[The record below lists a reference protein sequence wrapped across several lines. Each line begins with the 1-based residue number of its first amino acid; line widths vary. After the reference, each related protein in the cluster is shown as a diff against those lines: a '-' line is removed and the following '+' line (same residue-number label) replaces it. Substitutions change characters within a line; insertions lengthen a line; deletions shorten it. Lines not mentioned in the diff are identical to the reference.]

1 MHRSARGALAVLLP
15 LLLIASSARAQA
27 PLPSGFVD
35 AATVVDGL
43 VLDMRY
49 FSEHNFVGEKIDGY
63 ESPRCLLS
71 AQAANALAG
80 VQRRLAPRGL
90 GLKVFDCYRP
100 QRAVAHFVR
109 WARKIDD
116 VRRKSEFYPDLDK
129 RVLFKQ
135 GYIAEHSGHS
145 RGATVDLTLVRRA
158 GGSELDMGGPF
169 DFFSP
174 KSWPSDRSVSVH
186 AQQNRAL
193 LARAMRGADFGLTT
207 RNGGTSRWRRNPF
220 PTPISISRC
229 VEAKASR
236 VTVERKAAEQTS
248 HQTSTKTFP
257 SSTIVR

>member
-15 LLLIASSARAQA
+15 LLLVASSARAQA

-49 FSEHNFVGEKIDGY
+49 FGEHNFVGEKIDGY
-63 ESPRCLLS
+63 EGPRCLLS
-71 AQAANALAG
+71 AQAATALAE
-80 VQRRLAPRGL
+80 VQRSLAARGL

-116 VRRKSEFYPDLDK
+116 VRRKSEFYPELDK
-129 RVLFKQ
+129 RVLFEQ

-158 GGSELDMGGPF
+158 DGSEVDMGGPF

-174 KSWPSDRSVSVH
+174 KSWPSDRSVSVQ
-186 AQQNRAL
+186 AQQEPCTAGPGDDARRISAL
-193 LARAMRGADFGLTT
+193 RQGVVALHAGERTVSRHLFRFPGALRLMRRG
-207 RNGGTSRWRRNPF
+207 
-220 PTPISISRC
+220 
-229 VEAKASR
+229 
-236 VTVERKAAEQTS
+236 
-248 HQTSTKTFP
+248 
-257 SSTIVR
+257 